1 MPVSTTETIS
11 IEEILKKLEVAGPLT
26 ATQLLNFFIGDT
38 DQLRLIQRTTLNRLE
53 GLSRTVLDNLT
64 SEVYNKLKDPT
75 ISKKMVDPL
84 GLVELRPEYK
94 RKTEEILNKSV
105 QNISNELGKIK
116 IKEVELNESLNKSLE
131 NKINQIKVEDVDLNK
146 IISDKIETIDLSS
159 MVASLPA
166 SAPINTP
173 PAPAST
179 TTPSDLST
187 LLKDLNKTL
196 KGLKRK
202 SKTKQE
208 PTKVTFS
215 AEALKRLQNISGF
228 DKGLIQQLEQRILSD
243 SSTKIKQAFIRREM
257 PGKRVVY
264 EPGEKTIGLNEK
276 SLRTI
281 FDSLNI
287 SNDDQEKLLFALST
301 ESKEIKDELKSFK
314 KGMLES
320 PWALLLNGISKFFT
334 DLFLLGA
341 LGVGGSLLGLIG
353 KYFGPSILGI
363 VDKLFGT
370 QLAPAF
376 DNVTKPLQ
384 ALGNK
389 LTAMLVGVGVASAAI
404 LALGVAGYKLAAK
417 LAKAA
422 LSNLIGKPL
431 KALFAGSKAPTTT
444 TSIPTPVS
452 SAPPTG
458 RITLPSG
465 AYVEGGKAFSAAG
478 KPLYGSVA
486 QSVLSKAS
494 AVPPPPAPSAAPVV
508 SGASR
513 MSRLGRLTGR
523 LGPYLAIAGESYR
536 GYEEYS
542 TEAEAIELQRRMG
555 ELDATEAERERV
567 KAKGRAVG
575 KTAIRTGSGLA
586 GGFAGAKLGALA
598 GGAIGSVVPIVGT
611 AAGALI
617 GGVVGG
623 FGGYM
628 AGQFAAEK
636 TGLESIGSGV
646 GESTSELL
654 FSPPIESK
662 TPNLQLLPEPETPS
676 LGMDLKNTLQ
686 FAENKADESK
696 SIQQQGF
703 SSMIAGIGDMIGR
716 LDQIRE
722 ALLMSP
728 GGGVANNV
736 NILGSSG
743 ESSSDSV
750 TTVSRI
756 DPVLYN
762 RSLYYNSIIGP
773 RALT

>member
-1 MPVSTTETIS
+1 MPVSTTENIS
-11 IEEILKKLEVAGPLT
+11 IDEILKKLEVAGPLT

-105 QNISNELGKIK
+105 QNISNELDKIK

-159 MVASLPA
+159 MVASLPTP
-166 SAPINTP
+166 APITTP
-173 PAPAST
+173 PTPASST
-179 TTPSDLST
+179 TSPDLST

-202 SKTKQE
+202 PKQE

-215 AEALKRLQNISGF
+215 SEALKRLQNISGF

-243 SSTKIKQAFIRREM
+243 PSTKIKQAFIRREM

-276 SLRTI
+276 SLRSI

-301 ESKEIKDELKSFK
+301 ESKEIKEELKSFK

-320 PWALLLNGISKFFT
+320 PWAMLLNGIAKFFT
-334 DLFLLGA
+334 DLFLLGTLA
-341 LGVGGSLLGLIG
+341 IGGGVATLIG

-384 ALGNK
+384 ALGSK
-389 LTAMLVGVGVASAAI
+389 LTAVAAAVVAAGAAI
-404 LALGVAGYKLAAK
+404 AYLGVAGLKLSAK
-417 LAKAA
+417 LTGAA
-422 LSNLIGKPL
+422 LNFVVGKPL
-431 KALFAGSKAPTTT
+431 RALGRTLTGGKSPTTST
-444 TSIPTPVS
+444 PTPVPS
-452 SAPPTG
+452 SVPPTG

-478 KPLYGSVA
+478 KPLYGSA
-486 QSVLSKAS
+486 ARSVLSKAS
-494 AVPPPPAPSAAPVV
+494 AVPPPPAPGPTPVV

-513 MSRLGRLTGR
+513 LSRLGRLAGR

-542 TEAEAIELQRRMG
+542 TEAEAIEEQQRMG
-555 ELDATEAERERV
+555 VLSAAEAERERT

-575 KTAIRTGSGLA
+575 KTAIRTGTGLA
-586 GGFAGAKLGALA
+586 GALGGAKLGALA

-611 AAGALI
+611 AAGAVVGGLI
-617 GGVVGG
+617 GGI
-623 FGGYM
+623 GGYM
-628 AGQFAAEK
+628 AGQYAGEK
-636 TGLESIGSGV
+636 VGLEQLGSDIGEG
-646 GESTSELL
+646 TSELL
-654 FSPPIESK
+654 FSPSSK
-662 TPNLQLLPEPETPS
+662 ETPTLQPVEQQGKS
-676 LGMDLKNTLQ
+676 ASADLNNTLQ
-686 FAENKADESK
+686 FAENKVDESK
-696 SIQQQGF
+696 TIQQQGF

-736 NILGSSG
+736 NILGGSG